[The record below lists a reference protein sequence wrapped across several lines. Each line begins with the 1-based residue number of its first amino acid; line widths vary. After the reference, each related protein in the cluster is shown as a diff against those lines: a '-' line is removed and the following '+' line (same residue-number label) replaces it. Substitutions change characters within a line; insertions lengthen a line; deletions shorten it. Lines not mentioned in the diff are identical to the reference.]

1 MGDCNDWYFGY
12 LVDVQTIEPNHQ
24 HVKVGRWKFFDLK
37 CDVCKTSKL
46 VRVDVVRRLDK
57 QSRPWRCNHC
67 VASERLLRLSTRHGK
82 YGSGS
87 YMSWRKMKD
96 RCLNPNHVHSKN
108 YLQRGIGIC
117 QKWMTFE
124 GFYED
129 MGDRPVGYSLDRID
143 NHKGYLKE
151 NCRWI
156 PLADQPKNRRNSKK
170 PYTPILFGKT

>member
-1 MGDCNDWYFGY
+1 VGGCNGWYFGY
-12 LVDVQTIEPNHQ
+12 LVDVQTIESNHQ

-57 QSRPWRCNHC
+57 QSKPWRCNHC
-67 VASERLLRLSTRHGK
+67 VASEWLFKLSTRHGK

-87 YMSWRKMKD
+87 YRSWIKMKD
-96 RCLNPNHVHSKN
+96 RCLNPAHVYSK
-108 YLQRGIGIC
+108 YYRLKGVTIC
-117 QKWMTFE
+117 EKWLSFE

-129 MGDRPVGYSLDRID
+129 MGDRPDGYSLDRID
-143 NHKGYLKE
+143 NNLGYFKD

-156 PLADQPKNRRNSKK
+156 PLRDQPKNRLICKK
-170 PYTPILFGKT
+170 KYVPELGKAW